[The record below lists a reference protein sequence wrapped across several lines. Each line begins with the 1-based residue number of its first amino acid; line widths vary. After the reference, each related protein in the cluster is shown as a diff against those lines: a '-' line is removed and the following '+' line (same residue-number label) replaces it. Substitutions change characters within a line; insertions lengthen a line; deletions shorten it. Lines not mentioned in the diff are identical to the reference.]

1 MMTKIRT
8 YSELMELDTF
18 EERYEYLKL
27 DGYVGKDTFG
37 FDRYLNQDFY
47 RSVEWKSVRNKVIAR
62 DNGCDLACSD
72 RPIFEKVLVH
82 HMNPI
87 TVDQVTL
94 GDPMI
99 LDMEYLITISH
110 DTHNAVHFG
119 SIDNLFIMPE
129 ERYPGDTKLW

>member
-1 MMTKIRT
+1 
-8 YSELMELDTF
+8 MELDTF

-27 DGYVGKDTFG
+27 DSYVGRDTFG

>member
-1 MMTKIRT
+1 
-8 YSELMELDTF
+8 MELNTF

-87 TVDQVTL
+87 TVDQVSL

>member
-1 MMTKIRT
+1 
-8 YSELMELDTF
+8 MELDTF

>member
-1 MMTKIRT
+1 
-8 YSELMELDTF
+8 MELDTF
-18 EERYEYLKL
+18 EERYKYLKL
-27 DGYVGKDTFG
+27 DSYVGRDTFG